1 MKGHRLDLDA
11 FLLACLPR
19 TTPCRGQA
27 QAAPSNPAGPQ
38 KLTVVAAQRI
48 ARKNHPQIQ
57 AATQL
62 ASAAEAQVQ
71 ETRSVYYPQATG
83 SLTGVD
89 AENNSRIAA
98 GALNNPIIYD
108 RFADGVEVNQ
118 LVTDFGRTHQLVK
131 SSDLHAKAQQENVT
145 VTRADVLL

>member
-1 MKGHRLDLDA
+1 MKGHRLYLVA
-11 FLLACLPR
+11 LLLACLPGA
-19 TTPCRGQA
+19 TPCRGQA
-27 QAAPSNPAGPQ
+27 QPAPSNPAGPQ
-38 KLTVVAAQRI
+38 KLTLDAAQQI
-48 ARKNHPQIQ
+48 AIQNHPQIQ

-108 RFADGVEVNQ
+108 RFANGVEV
-118 LVTDFGRTHQLVK
+118 
-131 SSDLHAKAQQENVT
+131 
-145 VTRADVLL
+145 